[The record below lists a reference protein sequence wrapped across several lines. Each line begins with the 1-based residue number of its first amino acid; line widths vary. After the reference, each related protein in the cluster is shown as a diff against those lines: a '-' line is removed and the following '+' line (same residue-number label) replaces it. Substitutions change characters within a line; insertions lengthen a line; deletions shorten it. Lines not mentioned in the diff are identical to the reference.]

1 MHTRTLSNLCALPC
15 ALFLL
20 APVASAATAAKP
32 AAKPAVTQSGTPARA
47 EEPKAA
53 AKPKAT
59 PSTTA
64 SKGGPVMKNTAAP
77 STTVVTSQATK
88 GQTTAKG
95 SATSP
100 KAVTASPVNK
110 STMSSTRPVPT
121 AKASGKGQ
129 PTKGTTVATSAVS
142 TAKVTGKG
150 QGTKGT
156 VATTSSVR
164 TAKATGRD
172 VTTKTRA
179 APSGRVTTTQVA
191 YARPAPTFHA
201 SPVSVPVFT
210 LAEPAP
216 VVGGAPWVRSGS
228 ALVVDAEGEELF
240 VKNPDVVLPI
250 ASITKL
256 MTAMVVLDVGLPMD
270 ELITISAED
279 RDDLRSSHSRLKDGR
294 ATLSRYDLIHIALMS
309 SENRA
314 AAALARTT
322 FPGGTPEFVR
332 AMNRK
337 AWSLGMMSSQFADG
351 TGLDGH
357 NVSTAR
363 DLVRMLR
370 AAYDYPLIRHAT
382 TTESSE
388 VHPYNEYRSL
398 TYRNTNRLLR
408 AGGWEI
414 ELSKTGYLNEA
425 GRCLAMRTRI
435 EDRPLYMVFLG
446 APGKQIP
453 FEDSKRLRSWLESR
467 PREVVK
473 KPPTPPPSGLA
484 IWGEG

>member
-1 MHTRTLSNLCALPC
+1 VISP
-15 ALFLL
+15 
-20 APVASAATAAKP
+20 
-32 AAKPAVTQSGTPARA
+32 
-47 EEPKAA
+47 
-53 AKPKAT
+53 
-59 PSTTA
+59 
-64 SKGGPVMKNTAAP
+64 
-77 STTVVTSQATK
+77 ATK
-88 GQTTAKG
+88 GQATAKG
-95 SATSP
+95 SATSA
-100 KAVTASPVNK
+100 KTATASPANK
-110 STMSSTRPVPT
+110 DTVASRAPATP

-129 PTKGTTVATSAVS
+129 PPKGATVATSAVS
-142 TAKVTGKG
+142 TAKVSTGKG

-156 VATTSSVR
+156 VAAKSSVR
-164 TAKATGRD
+164 TAKATGRE
-172 VTTKTRA
+172 VTTRTRLA
-179 APSGRVTTTQVA
+179 ASGRVKTTQVA
-191 YARPAPTFHA
+191 YAQPAPTFRT

-256 MTAMVVLDVGLPMD
+256 MTAMVVLDAGLPMD

-294 ATLSRYDLIHIALMS
+294 ATLSRYELIHIALMS

-337 AWSLGMMSSQFADG
+337 AWSLGMMSSRFADG

-473 KPPTPPPSGLA
+473 KPPAPPPSGLA